1 MIFRLNF
8 TPLDKKYL
16 AVRPYNA
23 TPIAAD
29 FSKLVV
35 NKPWGNEYLMY
46 SNPSVEIW
54 NLFIGYNKATSMHCH
69 PNKKTIL
76 VILDGK
82 ANFSSLNESME
93 LSPMDAVIINSGTFH
108 STQATSKSGAKVLEF
123 ETPPMKHDLIRL
135 EDKYGRADS
144 GYEGL
149 EKMMI
154 ESSHIRFAVNDIG
167 NTKDFCNSRIC
178 VKHIN
183 NNNDLITLGDEKNDL
198 MIVTAG
204 AVISKHGDALCG
216 PADILRTEELN
227 DGAGIVCRDL
237 QILTIKTMNR

>member
-135 EDKYGRADS
+135 EDKYGRANDC
-144 GYEGL
+144 YEGL
-149 EKMMI
+149 EKMI
-154 ESSHIRFAVNDIG
+154 TESGHIRFATNDIG
-167 NTKDFCNSRIC
+167 DAKNFCNSRMCI
-178 VKHIN
+178 KSIGGAS
-183 NNNDLITLGDEKNDL
+183 DLTALGKEKNNL
-198 MIVTAG
+198 MIITAG
-204 AVISKHGDALCG
+204 AVISKHGDTLYG

-227 DGAGIVCRDL
+227 GNGGIICRDL
-237 QILTIKTMNR
+237 QIVTIKTVGK